1 MIGIYKI
8 TSPNNKIYIGQSINV
23 PRRFISYK
31 NTNQNISHIRL
42 KNSFNKYGVENHIF
56 EIIEI
61 CLIDKLNERERY
73 WQDYYDVIGIKGL
86 NCRLT
91 TTTDK
96 SGYLSKE
103 VKDKISKSHI
113 GKKLSEETKNKIS
126 NFMKT
131 RPISEFQKQRSSE
144 CNKNK
149 IISNEQKKLLS
160 NLRKQEYL
168 NNKLNIGKKGKAS
181 PFAKK
186 VKCLVSN
193 KEWNTLTECCLENNL
208 SIKNM
213 SRKLNGTRKNNTNYI
228 YI

>member
-8 TSPNNKIYIGQSINV
+8 TSPTNRVYIGQSINI
-23 PRRFISYK
+23 PQRFTSYK
-31 NTNQNISHIRL
+31 NINQNISHKRL
-42 KNSFNKYGVENHIF
+42 KNSFFKHGVENHIF

-73 WQDYYDVIGIKGL
+73 WQDFYNVLGKQGL

-91 TTTDK
+91 TTNDK
-96 SGYLSKE
+96 SGYLSENTKI
-103 VKDKISKSHI
+103 KISKSHI
-113 GKKLSEETKNKIS
+113 GKKLSEETKIKIGLVFKGKKLSKEHIYKIS
-126 NFMKT
+126 LGNKGKT
-131 RPISEFQKQRSSE
+131 
-144 CNKNK
+144 
-149 IISNEQKKLLS
+149 ISNEQKELLS

-168 NNKLNIGKKGKAS
+168 NNKLNIGKKGKDS

-193 KEWNTLTECCLENNL
+193 KEWYTLTECCLENNL